1 MNTDNVKFED
11 NHIKVEA
18 EIEKRICNWLE
29 EVSAEL
35 ESQAIRNTR
44 VNTGETKRGWGHIVD
59 EASLEAFVGNREE
72 NAIWEEYG
80 TGEYAEK
87 GNKGRNVWYVCA
99 DQLDQKQL
107 SDFTYK
113 YHFPIVHGKNGA
125 IFFEIRGKQAQRML
139 TKAYQGTKIPAIK
152 RFASI
157 MNKG

>member
-1 MNTDNVKFED
+1 MAIDNVKFED

-18 EIEKRICNWLE
+18 EIERRICNWLE
-29 EVSAEL
+29 EVAAEL

-87 GNKGRNVWYVCA
+87 GGKGRNVWYVHV
-99 DQLDQKQL
+99 DQLDAKQV

-113 YHFPIVHGKNGA
+113 YKFPIKYGKNGA
-125 IFFEIRGKQAQRML
+125 VFFEIRGKEAQRML
-139 TKAYQGTKIPAIK
+139 TKAYQSTKIPAIK
-152 RFASI
+152 RFATI
-157 MNKG
+157 MNEG

>member
-1 MNTDNVKFED
+1 MDTDKVSFED

-18 EIEKRICNWLE
+18 EIERRICNWLE
-29 EVSAEL
+29 EAAAEL

-59 EASLEAFVGNREE
+59 EASLEATVGNREE

-87 GNKGRNVWYVCA
+87 GGKSRNVWYVCA
-99 DQLDQKQL
+99 DQLDSKQL

-113 YHFPIVHGKNGA
+113 YHFPIVHGKNGT
-125 IFFEIRGKQAQRML
+125 IFFEVRGKQAQRML
-139 TKAYQGTKIPAIK
+139 TKAYQSTKIPAIK

>member
-1 MNTDNVKFED
+1 MAIDNVKFED

-18 EIEKRICNWLE
+18 EIERRICNWLE
-29 EVSAEL
+29 EVAAEL

-59 EASLEAFVGNREE
+59 EAALEAFVGNREE

-87 GNKGRNVWYVCA
+87 GGKGRNVWYVHV
-99 DQLDQKQL
+99 DQLDAKQV

-113 YHFPIVHGKNGA
+113 YKFPIKYGKNGA
-125 IFFEIRGKQAQRML
+125 VFFEIRGKEAQRML
-139 TKAYQGTKIPAIK
+139 TKAYQSTKIPAIK
-152 RFASI
+152 RFATI

>member
-1 MNTDNVKFED
+1 MDTENVKFID

-44 VNTGETKRGWGHIVD
+44 VNTGATKRGWGHTVD

-87 GNKGRNVWYVCA
+87 GGKGRNVWYVCA
-99 DQLDQKQL
+99 DQLDQKQI

-113 YHFPIVHGKNGA
+113 YHFPIVYGKNGTV
-125 IFFEIRGKQAQRML
+125 FFEMHGKQAQRML

-152 RFASI
+152 RFATI